1 MFSINVSYDMIDNI
15 LISPVILEDHMIGQ
29 NYLEF
34 LQNIPKALLEN
45 IPLAT

>member
-15 LISPVILEDHMIGQ
+15 LIGPVILEDHMIGQ

-34 LQNIPKALLEN
+34 L
-45 IPLAT
+45 